1 MSELKAI
8 KIELNNHGKPIASI
22 QGSTSY
28 YGISPNDTFYSQEEA
43 DKVINELEAD
53 KLELRQR
60 VNVLEGRLFGL
71 SQSHNVETY
80 TCGILERKIIRLE
93 RKIEISD
100 KQLRHSNRNR
110 CLAMAR
116 MCESE
121 AQKCLT
127 QQGALIGFSETDRF
141 QYLQGHFM
149 HFSRWHR
156 RWLALAKEPTWAK
169 FLQLI
174 HKEAK

>member
-1 MSELKAI
+1 MSELKSYD
-8 KIELNNHGKPIASI
+8 LVDI
-22 QGSTSY
+22 QDYRGEVYRKS
-28 YGISPNDTFYSQEEA
+28 EA

-110 CLAMAR
+110 CLAIAAYFELR
-116 MCESE
+116 EDE
-121 AQKCLT
+121 FGGEFAK
-127 QQGALIGFSETDRF
+127 
-141 QYLQGHFM
+141 
-149 HFSRWHR
+149 
-156 RWLALAKEPTWAK
+156 RWLKIWLELAKEPTWAK
-169 FLQLI
+169 FLLLI
-174 HKEAK
+174 HPEEKP